1 MINLRGIANSAI
13 QQINAN
19 QLIKISAP
27 NGWTVDPDT
36 LLQKPSYT
44 EHQAMGNVQ
53 ALSSDDLNQIA
64 GLNQEGT
71 LRAVYLYGNWGG
83 VLRPEQLPNT
93 VLKFSTNQS
102 GIVAEREWNVFKV
115 LEEWQTWCKVAVVLQ
130 TKVNEQ

>member
-13 QQINAN
+13 QSIN
-19 QLIKISAP
+19 P
-27 NGWTVDPDT
+27 NLAITIGVPGGYAIDPDT
-36 LLQKPSYT
+36 LLQVPSYT
-44 EHQAMGNVQ
+44 EYQAMGNVQ

-93 VLKFSTNQS
+93 VLKFATNQS
-102 GIVAEREWNVFKV
+102 GIVAEREWNVFKM

-130 TKVNEQ
+130 AELSQ